1 MLDVFLL
8 QSLLVDRLEFLLEGA
23 IRHVLQFILWELD
36 GKAWIRK
43 KISVLAVVF
52 IRDGIWNLNRGVH
65 VKCIRIVILNEGD
78 VAEGVIEKNSAI
90 ILAIE
95 FRSEIWMAMGK
106 LEIALK
112 PFELDAREMGII
124 ERSLDGSI

>member
-1 MLDVFLL
+1 MSCVAVYPLGARWKSLDTKED
-8 QSLLVDRLEFLLEGA
+8 QRACGSL
-23 IRHVLQFILWELD
+23 H
-36 GKAWIRK
+36 
-43 KISVLAVVF
+43 
-52 IRDGIWNLNRGVH
+52 GIWNLNRGVH
-65 VKCIRIVILNEGD
+65 VKRIRVVILNEGD